1 MFLLDYLLFSNK
13 KELLN
18 LYNAINDTDINIIT
32 LENILFMDRKNDLC
46 FTINDKLVVLVEH
59 KSSINNNM
67 PLRFLFYIAREYE
80 KIIDDKNIYK
90 SNLIKIPNPEFIVLY
105 NGKNEYPK
113 SNKLY
118 LSDAFYYKDN
128 LNLELIV
135 DVININYDVHNII
148 LDKSNTLNGYSYF
161 VYLVREYQKQFKTKI
176 QTPFNSSINLD
187 LIKDDIISSF
197 KNIMNEF
204 SIDIW
209 YNYYS
214 INNTSLSNL
223 EEIFYSSKN
232 NFIFKHCFIAN
243 YKSNL
248 WQLEIYTKKDIVLIE
263 EIL

>member
-1 MFLLDYLLFSNK
+1 MESNIVSLKDKHTSDIDNLKKDYNYNINK
-13 KELLN
+13 LKSLHNEEIEKLN
-18 LYNAINDTDINIIT
+18 STILNYQED
-32 LENILFMDRKNDLC
+32 LENYNL
-46 FTINDKLVVLVEH
+46 KL
-59 KSSINNNM
+59 
-67 PLRFLFYIAREYE
+67 E
-80 KIIDDKNIYK
+80 KANSLN
-90 SNLIKIPNPEFIVLY
+90 SNLLRISRERANQERNLRPKKSHNGFVILNRQSIPYKFYFNSNSKNRKTNFIEF
-105 NGKNEYPK
+105 EC
-113 SNKLY
+113 
-118 LSDAFYYKDN
+118 
-128 LNLELIV
+128 
-135 DVININYDVHNII
+135 
-148 LDKSNTLNGYSYF
+148 
-161 VYLVREYQKQFKTKI
+161 FKTKI

-187 LIKDDIISSF
+187 LIKDDIINSF

-232 NFIFKHCFIAN
+232 NFIFKHCFITN